1 MKRILLLAGAFV
13 LMLAVL
19 SEGVSADTAILPAH
33 DLVRQQAILGWRD
46 GEELLILTSSYWR
59 SYGVRGVVL
68 LPLPSIPS
76 YYGLGSTIVFS
87 RMYRLAENVGIFDQE
102 SYPMILG
109 LEGGAVFIEEV
120 VLGPHHIGVYEVE
133 DPQEFA
139 GWIREFLAQR
149 NESTRLLN
157 EKAVAEVV
165 GNYTRRGYR
174 YLLIDWIES
183 TARGVTIEPLVLRF
197 ESPHIYYPLRISQL
211 DRGATDALIYVV
223 TPKPIDMASVYERLE
238 IVGVAGVSRSDVRS
252 VCVRLAEFFRSDSL
266 YLTVLRFY
274 GSLEEL
280 DGDLEARLSA
290 TDYVMA
296 LRRAIYGILIGAPA
310 AVLAVLGAILA
321 VDRYRSQTQLQG

>member
-1 MKRILLLAGAFV
+1 MKRTLLLAGALV
-13 LMLAVL
+13 LLLAVL
-19 SEGVSADTAILPAH
+19 SKEASADTAILPAH
-33 DLVRQQAILGWRD
+33 NLVRQQAILGWRD
-46 GEELLILTSSYWR
+46 GEELLILSSSYWR
-59 SYGVRGVVL
+59 GYGVRGVIL

-76 YYGLGSTIVFS
+76 YYGLGSTIVFG
-87 RMYRLAENVGIFDQE
+87 RMRRLAENVGIFDRE
-102 SYPMILG
+102 SYPMMVG
-109 LEGGAVFIEEV
+109 LEEV

-133 DPQEFA
+133 NPQEFA

-149 NESTRLLN
+149 NESARLLN
-157 EKAVAEVV
+157 EKVVAEVV

-183 TARGVTIEPLVLRF
+183 SARGVTIEPLVLRF

-238 IVGVAGVSRSDVRS
+238 IVGVVGVSRSDVRS

-274 GSLEEL
+274 GSLGEL

-290 TDYVMA
+290 TDYVTA

-310 AVLAVLGAILA
+310 AVLAMLGAILA
-321 VDRYRSQTQLQG
+321 VDRYRSQTQLQD